1 MYLLTNEYFRLVILC
16 GMFTSFKS
24 SLSKLLIRIF
34 SLIFDLLWFYIN
46 SLCILLSKVIVELE
60 KTVTVARCKTL
71 EFAKVLEIV
80 FSSRVKLLILQIF
93 KTVSFFCIWFLK
105 FSIFL
110 CDTFIIKEIYL
121 MMALERCHMVIKRF
135 IELLLFD
142 SKFVGS
148 V

>member
-46 SLCILLSKVIVELE
+46 SLCILFSKVIVELE
-60 KTVTVARCKTL
+60 KIVTAARCKIL
-71 EFAKVLEIV
+71 EFAKILKIV
-80 FSSRVKLLILQIF
+80 VFPSRVKLLILLIF

-105 FSIFL
+105 FL

-121 MMALERCHMVIKRF
+121 MMALERCHMVMEIF

>member
-46 SLCILLSKVIVELE
+46 SLCILFSKVIVELE
-60 KTVTVARCKTL
+60 KIVTVARCKIL
-71 EFAKVLEIV
+71 EFAKILKIV
-80 FSSRVKLLILQIF
+80 VFPSRVKLLILLIF
-93 KTVSFFCIWFLK
+93 KTVSFFCLWFLK
-105 FSIFL
+105 FL
-110 CDTFIIKEIYL
+110 CDTLIIKEIYL
-121 MMALERCHMVIKRF
+121 MMALERCHMVMEIF

>member
-46 SLCILLSKVIVELE
+46 SLCILFSKVIVELE
-60 KTVTVARCKTL
+60 KIVTVARSKIL
-71 EFAKVLEIV
+71 EFAKILKIV
-80 FSSRVKLLILQIF
+80 VFPSRVKLLILLIF

-105 FSIFL
+105 FL

-121 MMALERCHMVIKRF
+121 MMALERCHMVMEIF

>member
-46 SLCILLSKVIVELE
+46 SLCILFSKVIVELE
-60 KTVTVARCKTL
+60 KIVTVARCKIL
-71 EFAKVLEIV
+71 ESAKILKIV
-80 FSSRVKLLILQIF
+80 VFPSRVKLLILLIF

-105 FSIFL
+105 FL

-121 MMALERCHMVIKRF
+121 MMALERCHMVMEIF